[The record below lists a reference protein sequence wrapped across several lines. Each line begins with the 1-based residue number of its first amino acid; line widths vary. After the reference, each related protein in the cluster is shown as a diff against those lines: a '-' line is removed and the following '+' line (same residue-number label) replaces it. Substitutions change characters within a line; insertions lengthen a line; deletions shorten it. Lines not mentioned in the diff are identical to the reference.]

1 MIEYIITL
9 TKPQSKRIVEIAEK
23 AGYIDETLFIQE
35 MVVELADNKDLATVF
50 DEDKRLEHTEK

>member
-1 MIEYIITL
+1 MIEYRITL

-35 MVVELADNKDLATVF
+35 MVVELANNKDLATVF

>member
-1 MIEYIITL
+1 MIEYRITL

-35 MVVELADNKDLATVF
+35 MINELADNKELATVF